1 MGVVLLWRKT
11 MLKVV
16 TLEAFKL
23 YHQLLI
29 QYIDGKD
36 SQSVDLVEMTE
47 NVLGISEFSD
57 GTDKE
62 NTEQEN

>member
-16 TLEAFKL
+16 TLEEFKL
-23 YHQLLI
+23 YHQLLT
-29 QYIDGKD
+29 QYIDEKD
-36 SQSVDLVEMTE
+36 SRFVDLVEMTE
-47 NVLGISEFSD
+47 KALGISEFQD

-62 NTEQEN
+62 TTE